1 MRRQRFQ
8 NKVATGRFILP
19 AALLIS
25 AICWTVIV
33 TLLPGTGTEGPNWPL
48 WLKEASNWLP
58 QGIFPSLLGFILYV
72 LTTFFLINLNNIF
85 AIIRIRTS
93 IQSFLFLL
101 LATAFPQLYDELPGL
116 LVGLSFLT
124 AFYQLFGSYR
134 QEKSSGAL
142 FNTFAFAGIASL
154 FVPQS
159 LLLVPLL
166 WIGAASF
173 QSLNLKSLLASII
186 GFILPWWILL
196 SCTVL
201 TGSTH
206 TFFHQLFDETRLFR
220 PVGYGFESWMV
231 FPFGF
236 LFLLFAA
243 SAFHY
248 FFNGYEDKIR
258 TRAYL
263 YFLILFGACL
273 FVGIGLQPYL
283 LTAFCPLLLIIVS
296 MLAGHLFAL
305 TSNKLSNAFFV
316 ISLIG
321 ISVMFVY
328 HIWMLL

>member
-1 MRRQRFQ
+1 M
-8 NKVATGRFILP
+8 
-19 AALLIS
+19 
-25 AICWTVIV
+25 
-33 TLLPGTGTEGPNWPL
+33 
-48 WLKEASNWLP
+48 
-58 QGIFPSLLGFILYV
+58 
-72 LTTFFLINLNNIF
+72 
-85 AIIRIRTS
+85 
-93 IQSFLFLL
+93 
-101 LATAFPQLYDELPGL
+101 
-116 LVGLSFLT
+116 
-124 AFYQLFGSYR
+124 
-134 QEKSSGAL
+134 
-142 FNTFAFAGIASL
+142 
-154 FVPQS
+154 
-159 LLLVPLL
+159 
-166 WIGAASF
+166 
-173 QSLNLKSLLASII
+173 
-186 GFILPWWILL
+186 
-196 SCTVL
+196 L

-206 TFFHQLFDETRLFR
+206 TFFHQLLDETHLFR
-220 PVGYGFESWMV
+220 PVGYGLESWMV

-236 LFLLFAA
+236 LFLLFTA
-243 SAFHY
+243 SAFHC